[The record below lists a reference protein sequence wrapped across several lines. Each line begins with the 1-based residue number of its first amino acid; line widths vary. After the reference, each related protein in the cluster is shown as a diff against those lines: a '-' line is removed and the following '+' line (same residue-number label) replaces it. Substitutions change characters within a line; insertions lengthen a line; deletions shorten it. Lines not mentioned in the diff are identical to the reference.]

1 MSGPHES
8 FDDDPQ
14 LRERLRAADP
24 AASLAPPDPDRVARL
39 LEAAMSTEHDTTDP
53 TTAHET
59 TGTAGARRRSP
70 FTWVAAAAAV
80 LVVGGVAFAATTAG
94 DDSDTPTAGS
104 SGTGGDAPAVVTLAA
119 PSAAGGRCMV
129 PNAEVLRGQEVAFL
143 GTVEEVDDETV
154 VLAVDEQYAGAEAD
168 EVRVESPAEQMQLLV
183 GAVDFR
189 DGEQYLVSATG
200 GQVTVCGFSGPATG
214 ELERLYAEAFGG

>member
-24 AASLAPPDPDRVARL
+24 AASLAPADPDRVARL

-53 TTAHET
+53 ATTHET
-59 TGTAGARRRSP
+59 TGTAGRRRSP

-80 LVVGGVAFAATTAG
+80 LVVGGVAFAATTGG
-94 DDSDTPTAGS
+94 DDTDTPTAGS
-104 SGTGGDAPAVVTLAA
+104 GTGESTPSVVTLAA

-154 VLAVDEQYAGAEAD
+154 VLSVDEQYAGAEAD

-214 ELERLYAEAFGG
+214 ELERLYSEAFGG